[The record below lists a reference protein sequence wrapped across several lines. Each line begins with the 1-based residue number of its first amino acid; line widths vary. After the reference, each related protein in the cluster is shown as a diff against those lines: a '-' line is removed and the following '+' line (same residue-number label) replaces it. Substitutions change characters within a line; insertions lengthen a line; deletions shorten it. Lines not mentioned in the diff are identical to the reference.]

1 VRAAVAF
8 AIAAVLVSAPVTTH
22 EARAAGPARS
32 LAETLTGDAK
42 RDNQTGKLLANDGD
56 YAGAALKF
64 QSAYD
69 QSHDARLLWNIAFCE
84 KQLRH
89 YARVLA
95 LLRRYE
101 AEGGALLSARDRK
114 EAHELASALQPFTT
128 TVKITASED
137 GAEIFVDDERI
148 GQSPLEAPYTVD
160 IGTHRIRVTKPGYLE
175 STVTVPVGG
184 GVDLPIAL
192 SLKKEV
198 HEGTIAVHAPA
209 GATIAIDDE
218 VVGAGAVERVVPSG
232 GHQLRVQAVGMRP
245 YQSEIVV
252 RDNETRSID
261 LTLERESDAELPR
274 VQVAVGCVDATPRT
288 APEGLAVYLDGA
300 TVAAPP
306 IEVRT
311 RWDPVRR
318 RDVVAWVSY
327 PATVGIHQA
336 EVRVAG
342 CVPAR
347 VTVSVRDAR
356 GTSIVGALAPVPE
369 TLSEGTAGSTD
380 DWRIGLGTWAG
391 ALIQDDLY
399 GDIFGGS
406 TVGVTTRP
414 RDTAVAAV
422 GPVVEGG
429 WVYRWA
435 TVLARAGVAWGSTTG
450 STSGIATPSNVPAFG
465 AVSTAAGLADYRF
478 GLRAG
483 PRLPLRAVAL
493 SGGIS
498 GAYGIERVTASE
510 WGTSA
515 THSGLR
521 AGFWAA
527 VDGKPWCDWTASVV
541 FEDDLASNMGMR
553 TIGGVALVG
562 FEPNARCRGE
572 RTTRYQLEERSP

>member
-1 VRAAVAF
+1 MRATALGLVALLVAAQVTTRAA
-8 AIAAVLVSAPVTTH
+8 
-22 EARAAGPARS
+22 RAEGPAKS

-56 YAGAALKF
+56 YTGAALKF

-89 YARVLA
+89 YARVLG

-114 EAHELASALQPFTT
+114 EAHELAIALEPFTT

-137 GAEIFVDDERI
+137 GAEIFVDGERV
-148 GQSPLEAPYTVD
+148 GLSPLEAPYRVD
-160 IGTHRIRVTKPGYLE
+160 IGTHQIRATKLGFLE
-175 STVTVPVGG
+175 AAVSVPVGG

-192 SLKKEV
+192 HLQKEI

-209 GATIAIDDE
+209 GATIAIDDQP
-218 VVGAGAVERVVPSG
+218 VGVGSVERVVPSG
-232 GHQLRVQAVGMRP
+232 GHQLRVQAAGMRP

-252 RDNETRSID
+252 RDNETRSLD
-261 LTLERESDAELPR
+261 LTLEREPDAELPR
-274 VQVAVGCVDATPRT
+274 VQVAVGCLDATPRT

-300 TVAAPP
+300 TVAAAP

-327 PATVGIHQA
+327 PATVGTHRA

-342 CVPAR
+342 CVSALL
-347 VTVSVRDAR
+347 TVNIRDAS

-380 DWRIGLGTWAG
+380 GWRLGVGAWAG
-391 ALIQDDLY
+391 ALVQDDLY

-406 TVGVTTRP
+406 TVGVATRP
-414 RDTAVAAV
+414 RDTAVAAA

-429 WVYRWA
+429 WVHRWA

-450 STSGIATPSNVPAFG
+450 STAGIATPGNVPGFG
-465 AVSTAAGLADYRF
+465 SVSTAAGLADYRL

-483 PRLPLRAVAL
+483 PRVPLRSIAL
-493 SGGIS
+493 SGGVS
-498 GAYGIERVTASE
+498 GAYGIEHVTAAE
-510 WGTSA
+510 WGTSV
-515 THSGLR
+515 THSGVR

-527 VDGKPWCDWTASVV
+527 VDGKPSCDWTASLV
-541 FEDDLASNMGMR
+541 FEDDLASNMAVR
-553 TIGGVALVG
+553 TIGGVVLVG